1 MDEKFTPHG
10 PKPHVV
16 VLGGGLAG
24 MAAAC
29 HLLDYGYP
37 VTLVEKR
44 PFLGGRAFSF
54 FYPFQGQ
61 RSGSTSPPVERPAP
75 LATTGEVPRTGVRV
89 AVDPGPGELSGC
101 HVDNGQ
107 HGFLGCCSYY
117 IDFLKKLGTFDKAC
131 LQPKFRVKVLSPP
144 RNGRRAKVGVL
155 SAVPL
160 PSPFHLAPSFLLYP
174 HMGAVDKILAIYGLV
189 RIMFADRRDPRL
201 ERQSFYQWLKEH
213 RQTERSMENFWN
225 LLILPSLNDHIR
237 DVSASMGLMVFQ
249 EGVMKSRDSAN
260 VGYSTVGLSALMGD
274 AATDYILRK
283 GGTLLLGRRVTR
295 LVVADSEENEA
306 GALPRLEGV
315 EVAGG
320 DVIRGDLW
328 INALP
333 YDAFASVLPRQ
344 FIRNPFFRGAGEL
357 SSSPIVNI
365 HVWYDRPVMDS
376 SSTPFVAFLDSPL
389 QWVFDKSGILGPD
402 GAGAGGNDGSRGQ
415 YRGQYICISISG
427 AWDYINK
434 TKQEIREIFLQA
446 MAEAFPRAAE
456 ASVEQLLVVKSAA
469 TFRCIPGAASHRPST
484 ETPVENLFLAG
495 DWTDTGWPSTM
506 EGAVR
511 SGVAAAKAVE
521 ARTLSG

>member
-1 MDEKFTPHG
+1 MDEKSTPHD

-54 FYPFQGQ
+54 FYPFHGQ
-61 RSGSTSPPVERPAP
+61 QSGSTPVKSPVR
-75 LATTGEVPRTGVRV
+75 LMATSEVPQTSGVR
-89 AVDPGPGELSGC
+89 AATDPGAGADELSGC

-107 HGFLGCCSYY
+107 HVFLGCCGYY
-117 IDFLKKLGTFDKAC
+117 IDFLKKLGTFNKAY
-131 LQPKFRVKVLSPP
+131 LQPKFRVKVLSPS
-144 RNGRRAKVGVL
+144 RNGRRAKAGVL
-155 SAVPL
+155 TEAPL
-160 PSPFHLAPSFLLYP
+160 PSPFHLGPSFLLYP
-174 HMGAVDKILAIYGLV
+174 HIGIADKILAIYGLV
-189 RIMFADRRDPRL
+189 RIMFADRRSPRL

-213 RQTERSMENFWN
+213 RQTERSIENFWN
-225 LLILPSLNDHIR
+225 LLVLPSLNDHVR
-237 DVSASMGLMVFQ
+237 DVSAAMGLMIFQ

-274 AATDYILRK
+274 AAMDYILRK
-283 GGTLLLGRRVTR
+283 GGTLLLGKRVTR
-295 LVVADSEENEA
+295 LILADSGESEA
-306 GALPRLEGV
+306 AAFPRLEGA
-315 EVAGG
+315 ELAGG
-320 DVIRGDLW
+320 GVIRGDLW

-333 YDAFASVLPRQ
+333 FNAFASVLPRQ
-344 FIRNPFFRGAGEL
+344 LIRDPFFRGAGEL

-389 QWVFDKSGILGPD
+389 QWVFDKSGILGTNGVGP
-402 GAGAGGNDGSRGQ
+402 GGDDGS
-415 YRGQYICISISG
+415 RGQYICISISG

-434 TKQEIREIFLQA
+434 TKQEITEIFLQA
-446 MAEAFPRAAE
+446 MVEAFPQAAE

-469 TFRCIPGAASHRPST
+469 TFRCTPGAASHRPAT

-521 ARTLSG
+521 SRTSDG

>member
-1 MDEKFTPHG
+1 M
-10 PKPHVV
+10 

-29 HLLDYGYP
+29 HLLDDGYP

-54 FYPFQGQ
+54 FYPFHGQ
-61 RSGSTSPPVERPAP
+61 RSGSTPVKRPVPSAV
-75 LATTGEVPRTGVRV
+75 TGEVDRTSSVQV
-89 AVDPGPGELSGC
+89 APGAGEPSGY

-107 HGFLGCCSYY
+107 HVFLGCCSYY
-117 IDFLKKLGTFDKAC
+117 MDFLKKLGTFDKAYV
-131 LQPKFRVKVLSPP
+131 QPKFRVKVLSPSK
-144 RNGRRAKVGVL
+144 NGRRAKAGVL
-155 SAVPL
+155 TAAPL
-160 PSPFHLAPSFLLYP
+160 PSPFHLGPSFLFYP
-174 HMGAVDKILAIYGLV
+174 HIGIADKILAIYGLA
-189 RIMFADRRDPRL
+189 RIMFADRRSPGL
-201 ERQSFYQWLKEH
+201 ERQTFYQWLKGH
-213 RQTERSMENFWN
+213 RQTERSIENFWN
-225 LLILPSLNDHIR
+225 LLILPSLNDHIK
-237 DVSASMGLMVFQ
+237 DVSAAMGLMVFQ

-260 VGYSTVGLSALMGD
+260 VGYSTVGLSALMGE
-274 AATDYILRK
+274 AATDYILSN

-295 LVVADSEENEA
+295 LMVADSGESKA

-333 YDAFASVLPRQ
+333 FDAFASVLPQ
-344 FIRNPFFRGAGEL
+344 QLIRTPFFRGAGEL

-389 QWVFDKSGILGPD
+389 QWIFDKSGILGPN
-402 GAGAGGNDGSRGQ
+402 GGSPGGDDGSRGQ
-415 YRGQYICISISG
+415 YVCISISG

-446 MAEAFPRAAE
+446 MAEAFPKAAG
-456 ASVEQLLVVKSAA
+456 ASVKQLLVVKSAA
-469 TFRCIPGAASHRPST
+469 TFRCTPGAASHRPAT

-506 EGAVR
+506 EGAVK
-511 SGVAAAKAVE
+511 SGVEAANAVKSR
-521 ARTLSG
+521 ASSG